1 MYPSHINRCRFLILI
16 NLVAVVGDV
25 DVVVVIK
32 YVSSVSSPGTTDV
45 HVLIAN
51 TGTAKKMRTVPVK
64 YTQKIKTVLQVF
76 L

>member
-32 YVSSVSSPGTTDV
+32 YVSSVSSPGATDV

-51 TGTAKKMRTVPVK
+51 TGTAKKTCTVPVK